1 MSEDQK
7 KAEMLMSWISAVIA
21 IHGVNEARRVWDA
34 CVHREKA
41 APPPPAMQPPK
52 PIGWLK

>member
-34 CVHREKA
+34 CVQREK
-41 APPPPAMQPPK
+41 APPPPLATVPPK
-52 PIGWLK
+52 PSGWLK